1 MKLTRKELYDLVW
14 KEPLTAISKRLEISG
29 AELGKRCAAA
39 NIPLPPN
46 GYWSTLIYGKNKERT
61 PFSGD
66 ENEEIDLSP
75 YLTPQQIIEKEISKG
90 DLSVFNVPEILYA
103 KESLIIDTKEK
114 HRGDMI
120 PWSQRKSPYKSKI
133 KESLNVSVGEKSIDR
148 ALCIF
153 STVINALRFRGHDIK
168 IHKKNEYNSSTYAV
182 INKEEIKIDLTEK
195 RRMKSDATS
204 TRDTEYSGKLH
215 FNIYGE
221 WRDTTTYKD
230 TAHTRLEDKV
240 ISIIANLEFR
250 SKKIKEE
257 RRIRYAEEERI
268 RKEREVKEREERE
281 KFEAKR
287 QAELKEFKMMFNM
300 AERLR
305 KANML
310 RQYIADY
317 EEYLRTNNIM
327 DEGVR
332 KKLEWARKK
341 ADWLDPFIDV
351 EDEYL
356 NEDDKDQRIEP
367 VKTESNV
374 RNSSTTEIEK
384 YSFWT
389 RPYRWFNKNKYNNRH
404 IFVIKIITQ
413 NHG

>member
-14 KEPLTAISKRLEISG
+14 TEPLTALSKRLEISG

-46 GYWSTLIYGKNKERT
+46 GYWSKIVYVKNLEKT
-61 PFSGD
+61 PLTDD
-66 ENEEIDLSP
+66 ENQEVDLAP
-75 YLTPQQIIEKEISKG
+75 YLTPQQIIEKEIRKG
-90 DLSVFNVPEILYA
+90 DLSVFNVPEVLYA
-103 KESLIIDTKEK
+103 KDPLIIDTKEK
-114 HRGDMI
+114 HREDMI
-120 PWSQRKSPYKSKI
+120 PWSPRKSPYKSKI
-133 KESLNVSVGEKSIDR
+133 KESLNISVGEKTIDR

-168 IHKKNEYNSSTYAV
+168 IHKKNEYNSVTYAV
-182 INKEEIKIDLTEK
+182 INKEEIKIDLTER

-204 TRDTEYSGKLH
+204 TRDTEYSGELH

-240 ISIIANLEFR
+240 IEIVANLEFR
-250 SKKIKEE
+250 SKKIKEDRIAEEE

-268 RKEREVKEREERE
+268 RKEREAKEREERE

-317 EEYLRTNNIM
+317 EEYLRTSDVMN
-327 DEGVR
+327 EEVE
-332 KKLEWARKK
+332 KKLEWAKKK

-356 NEDDKDQRIEP
+356 NEDDKDQRIES

-374 RNSSTTEIEK
+374 RHSSITEAEE

-389 RPYRWFNKNKYNNRH
+389 RPYHWFNKKR
-404 IFVIKIITQ
+404 
-413 NHG
+413 

>member
-14 KEPLTAISKRLEISG
+14 EEPLTAISKRLEISG
-29 AELGKRCAAA
+29 AELGKRCTAAK
-39 NIPLPPN
+39 IPLPPN
-46 GYWSTLIYGKNKERT
+46 GYWSKLIYGKNKERT
-61 PFSGD
+61 LLSGN
-66 ENEEIDLSP
+66 ENEEVDLAP

-90 DLSVFNVPEILYA
+90 NLSVFNVPEILYA
-103 KESLIIDTKEK
+103 KDPLIIDTKEK
-114 HRGDMI
+114 HREDMI

-153 STVINALRFRGHDIK
+153 STVIKALRFRGHDIK
-168 IHKKNEYNSSTYAV
+168 IHKKNEYNSLTYAV
-182 INKEEIKIDLTEK
+182 INKEEIKIDLTER
-195 RRMKSDATS
+195 RRMKPDGTS
-204 TRDTEYSGKLH
+204 SRDTEYSGELH

-250 SKKIKEE
+250 SKKIKEDRIAEEE
-257 RRIRYAEEERI
+257 RRIRRAEEDRI
-268 RKEREVKEREERE
+268 RKEKEAKEREERE

-287 QAELKEFKMMFNM
+287 QTELNEFKMMFNM

-317 EEYLRTNNIM
+317 EEYLKSSDVM
-327 DEGVR
+327 DDEVV

-351 EDEYL
+351 DDEYL
-356 NEDDKDQRIEP
+356 NDDDKDQRIEP

-374 RNSSTTEIEK
+374 RQSSTTEIER

-389 RPYRWFNKNKYNNRH
+389 RPYRWFNKK
-404 IFVIKIITQ
+404 
-413 NHG
+413 

>member
-14 KEPLTAISKRLEISG
+14 EEPLTAISKRLEISG
-29 AELGKRCAAA
+29 AELGRRCSAA

-46 GYWSTLIYGKNKERT
+46 GYWSKLAHGKTIEKVPLT
-61 PFSGD
+61 DD
-66 ENEEIDLSP
+66 ENQEVDLAP

-90 DLSVFNVPEILYA
+90 NLSVFKVPEILYA
-103 KESLIIDTKEK
+103 KDPLIIDTKEK
-114 HRGDMI
+114 HREDMI

-133 KESLNVSVGEKSIDR
+133 KESLNVSVGEKTIDR

-168 IHKKNEYNSSTYAV
+168 IQKKNEYNPSTYAV
-182 INKEEIKIDLTEK
+182 VNGEEIKIDLTER
-195 RRMKSDATS
+195 RRMKSDGTS
-204 TRDTEYSGKLH
+204 TRDTEYSGELQ

-221 WRDTTTYKD
+221 WRDTTIYKD
-230 TAHTRLEDKV
+230 TTLTRLEDK
-240 ISIIANLEFR
+240 IIEIIANLELR
-250 SKKIKEE
+250 SKNIKEKRIADEE
-257 RRIRYAEEERI
+257 RRIRQAEEERI
-268 RKEREVKEREERE
+268 RKEREAKEREECE

-287 QAELKEFKMMFNM
+287 QAELKKFRMMFNM

-317 EEYLRTNNIM
+317 EEYLRTSDAMNEEVI
-327 DEGVR
+327 E
-332 KKLEWARKK
+332 KLDWARKK

-356 NEDDKDQRIEP
+356 NEDDKDQKVEP
-367 VKTESNV
+367 VKTESNA
-374 RNSSTTEIEK
+374 RHSSSTIEAER
-384 YSFWT
+384 YNFWT
-389 RPYRWFNKNKYNNRH
+389 RPYRWFNKKR
-404 IFVIKIITQ
+404 
-413 NHG
+413 

>member
-14 KEPLTAISKRLEISG
+14 TEPLTAISKRLEISG

-46 GYWSTLIYGKNKERT
+46 GYWSKIVYVKNLEKT
-61 PFSGD
+61 PLTDD
-66 ENEEIDLSP
+66 ENQEVDLAP
-75 YLTPQQIIEKEISKG
+75 YLTPQQIIEKEIRKG

-103 KESLIIDTKEK
+103 KDPLIIDTKEK
-114 HRGDMI
+114 HREDMI
-120 PWSQRKSPYKSKI
+120 PWSQRKNPYKSKI
-133 KESLNVSVGEKSIDR
+133 KESLNISVGEKTIDR

-168 IHKKNEYNSSTYAV
+168 IHKKNEYNSVTYAV
-182 INKEEIKIDLTEK
+182 INKEEIKIDLTER

-204 TRDTEYSGKLH
+204 TRDTEYSGELH

-240 ISIIANLEFR
+240 IEIVANLEFR

-257 RRIRYAEEERI
+257 RIAEEERRIRLAEEERI
-268 RKEREVKEREERE
+268 RKEREAREREERE

-287 QAELKEFKMMFNM
+287 QAELKEFRMMFNM

-310 RQYIADY
+310 RQYISDY
-317 EEYLRTNNIM
+317 EEYLRTSDVMN
-327 DEGVR
+327 EEVV
-332 KKLEWARKK
+332 KKLDWARKK

-356 NEDDKDQRIEP
+356 NEDDKDQKVAP

-374 RNSSTTEIEK
+374 RHSSTNEAEK

-389 RPYRWFNKNKYNNRH
+389 RPYRWFNKKR
-404 IFVIKIITQ
+404 
-413 NHG
+413 

>member
-1 MKLTRKELYDLVW
+1 MKLTRKQLYDLVW
-14 KEPLTAISKRLEISG
+14 TEPLTAISKRLEISG

-46 GYWSTLIYGKNKERT
+46 GYWSKLIYGKNIDKALL
-61 PFSGD
+61 SGD
-66 ENEEIDLSP
+66 ENEEVDLAP

-90 DLSVFNVPEILYA
+90 DQSVFKVPEILYA
-103 KESLIIDTKEK
+103 KDPLIIDTKEK
-114 HRGDMI
+114 HREDMI
-120 PWSQRKSPYKSKI
+120 PWSQRKNPYKSKI
-133 KESLNVSVGEKSIDR
+133 KESLNVSVGEKTIDR

-153 STVINALRFRGHDIK
+153 STVINVLRLRGHSIK
-168 IHKKNEYNSSTYAV
+168 IHKKNEYNSVTYAV
-182 INKEEIKIDLTEK
+182 INGEEIKIDLTER

-204 TRDTEYSGKLH
+204 TRDTEYSGELH

-230 TAHTRLEDKV
+230 TTHTRLEDK
-240 ISIIANLEFR
+240 IIEIIANLEFR
-250 SKKIKEE
+250 SKKIKED
-257 RRIRYAEEERI
+257 RVAEEEHI
-268 RKEREVKEREERE
+268 RKEKEAKEREERE
-281 KFEAKR
+281 KFEANR
-287 QAELKEFKMMFNM
+287 QAELKEFRMMFNM

-317 EEYLRTNNIM
+317 EEYLKTSDVM
-327 DEGVR
+327 DDEVTQ
-332 KKLEWARKK
+332 KLEWARKK

-367 VKTESNV
+367 VKTESTV
-374 RNSSTTEIEK
+374 RRSSTTETET

-389 RPYRWFNKNKYNNRH
+389 RPYRWFNKKR
-404 IFVIKIITQ
+404 
-413 NHG
+413 

>member
-1 MKLTRKELYDLVW
+1 MEKT
-14 KEPLTAISKRLEISG
+14 PLTD
-29 AELGKRCAAA
+29 
-39 NIPLPPN
+39 
-46 GYWSTLIYGKNKERT
+46 
-61 PFSGD
+61 D
-66 ENEEIDLSP
+66 ENQEVDLAP
-75 YLTPQQIIEKEISKG
+75 YLTPQQIIEKEIRKG
-90 DLSVFNVPEILYA
+90 DLSVFNAPEILYA
-103 KESLIIDTKEK
+103 KDPLIIDTKEK
-114 HRGDMI
+114 HREDMI
-120 PWSQRKSPYKSKI
+120 PWSQRKSPYKI
-133 KESLNVSVGEKSIDR
+133 KESLNVSVGEKTIDR

-168 IHKKNEYNSSTYAV
+168 IHKKNEYNSETYAV
-182 INKEEIKIDLTEK
+182 INKEEIKIDLTER

-204 TRDTEYSGKLH
+204 TRDTEYSGELH

-221 WRDTTTYKD
+221 WRDITTYKD

-240 ISIIANLEFR
+240 IEIVANLEFR

-257 RRIRYAEEERI
+257 RIAEEERRIRRAEEERI
-268 RKEREVKEREERE
+268 RKEREAREREERE

-310 RQYIADY
+310 RQYISDY
-317 EEYLRTNNIM
+317 EEYLRTSDAIN
-327 DEGVR
+327 DEVV

-367 VKTESNV
+367 LKIESNV
-374 RNSSTTEIEK
+374 RHSSTTEAKK

-389 RPYRWFNKNKYNNRH
+389 RPYRWFNKNK
-404 IFVIKIITQ
+404 
-413 NHG
+413 